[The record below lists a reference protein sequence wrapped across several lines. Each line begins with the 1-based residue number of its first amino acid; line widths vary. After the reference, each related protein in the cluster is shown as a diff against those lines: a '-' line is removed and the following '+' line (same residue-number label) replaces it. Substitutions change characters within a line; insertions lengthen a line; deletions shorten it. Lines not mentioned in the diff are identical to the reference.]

1 MSLEDVSYEARDELA
16 SLARKLSESP
26 ETRADFL
33 RLTKKVRPDVSM
45 PELDIED
52 RTNSLLQRSEA
63 RVASLEAK
71 LHERDAIEKL
81 EKRRSDLM
89 QNGFV
94 SNRDEIQE
102 VEKIMIEKG
111 ITNHEAAAEYHK
123 WMKQAAVPTPTG
135 YNPNPMRQFDLSAFR
150 KNPVQAARDVAA
162 QAMTEFRRP
171 ARPIG
176 L

>member
-81 EKRRSDLM
+81 EKRRNDLM

-150 KNPVQAARDVAA
+150 KNPVQAAREVAA

>member
-94 SNRDEIQE
+94 SNRAEIQE

-123 WMKQAAVPTPTG
+123 WMKQAATPTPTG
-135 YNPNPMRQFDLSAFR
+135 YNPSPMKQFDLSAFR
-150 KNPVQAARDVAA
+150 KNPVQAAREVAA

>member
-16 SLARKLSESP
+16 NLARRLSESP

-33 RLTKKVRPDVSM
+33 RLTRKVRPDVSM
-45 PELDIED
+45 PELDIEE
-52 RTNSLLQRSEA
+52 RTNSMLQRSEQ

-71 LHERDAIEKL
+71 LQERDAIANL
-81 EKRRSDLM
+81 EARRNNLVTSGLVKSRAD
-89 QNGFV
+89 V
-94 SNRDEIQE
+94 SE
-102 VEKIMIEKG
+102 VEKIMLEKG
-111 ITNHEAAAEYHK
+111 ITNHEAAAEYHT
-123 WMKQAAVPTPTG
+123 WMKQAAIPTPSG
-135 YNPNPMRQFDLSAFR
+135 YNPNPMKQFDLSAFK

-162 QAMTEFRRP
+162 QAMSEFRRP

>member
-16 SLARKLSESP
+16 NLARRLSESP

-33 RLTKKVRPDVSM
+33 RLTRKVRPDVSM
-45 PELDIED
+45 PELDIEE
-52 RTNSLLQRSEA
+52 RTNSMLQRSEQ

-71 LHERDAIEKL
+71 LQERDAIANL
-81 EKRRSDLM
+81 EARRNNLVTSGLVKSRAD
-89 QNGFV
+89 V
-94 SNRDEIQE
+94 SE
-102 VEKIMIEKG
+102 VEKIMLEKG
-111 ITNHEAAAEYHK
+111 ITNHEAAAEYHT
-123 WMKQAAVPTPTG
+123 WMKQAATPTPSG
-135 YNPNPMRQFDLSAFR
+135 YNPNPMKQFDLSAFK

-162 QAMTEFRRP
+162 QAMSEFRRP

>member
-16 SLARKLSESP
+16 NLARRLSESP

-33 RLTKKVRPDVSM
+33 RLTRKVRPDVSM
-45 PELDIED
+45 PELDIEE
-52 RTNSLLQRSEA
+52 RTNSMLQRSEQ

-71 LHERDAIEKL
+71 LQERDAIANL
-81 EKRRSDLM
+81 EARRNNLVTSGLVKSRAD
-89 QNGFV
+89 V
-94 SNRDEIQE
+94 SE
-102 VEKIMIEKG
+102 VEKIMLEKG
-111 ITNHEAAAEYHK
+111 ITNHEAAAEYHT
-123 WMKQAAVPTPTG
+123 WMKQAATPTPSG
-135 YNPNPMRQFDLSAFR
+135 YNPNPMTQFDLSAFK

-162 QAMTEFRRP
+162 QAMSEFRRP

>member
-94 SNRDEIQE
+94 SNRAEIQE

-123 WMKQAAVPTPTG
+123 WMKQAATPTPTG

-150 KNPVQAARDVAA
+150 KNPVQAAREVAA

>member
-81 EKRRSDLM
+81 EKRRNDLM

-135 YNPNPMRQFDLSAFR
+135 YNPNPMKQFDLSAFR
-150 KNPVQAARDVAA
+150 KNPVQAAREVAA

>member
-81 EKRRSDLM
+81 EKRRNDLM

>member
-16 SLARKLSESP
+16 SLARRLSESP

-52 RTNSLLQRSEA
+52 RTNSMLQRSEA

-81 EKRRSDLM
+81 EKRRSDLV

-94 SNRDEIQE
+94 NNRSEVQE

-135 YNPNPMRQFDLSAFR
+135 YNPNPMKQFDLSAFR
-150 KNPVQAARDVAA
+150 KNPVQAAREVAS
-162 QAMTEFRRP
+162 QAMQEFRRP

>member
-16 SLARKLSESP
+16 NLARRLSESP

-33 RLTKKVRPDVSM
+33 RLTRKVRPDVSM
-45 PELDIED
+45 PELDIEE
-52 RTNSLLQRSEA
+52 RTNSMLQRSEQ

-71 LHERDAIEKL
+71 LQERDAIANL
-81 EKRRSDLM
+81 EARRNNLVTSGLVKSRAD
-89 QNGFV
+89 V
-94 SNRDEIQE
+94 SE
-102 VEKIMIEKG
+102 VEKIMLEKG
-111 ITNHEAAAEYHK
+111 ITNHEAAAEYHA
-123 WMKQAAVPTPTG
+123 WMKQAAIPTPSG
-135 YNPNPMRQFDLSAFR
+135 YNPNPMKQFDLSAFK

-162 QAMTEFRRP
+162 QAMSEFRRP

>member
-150 KNPVQAARDVAA
+150 KNPVQAAREVAA

>member
-52 RTNSLLQRSEA
+52 RTNSMLQRSEA

-94 SNRDEIQE
+94 SNRAEIQE

-150 KNPVQAARDVAA
+150 KNPVQAAREVAA

>member
-1 MSLEDVSYEARDELA
+1 VSLEDVSYEARDELA

-52 RTNSLLQRSEA
+52 RTNSMLKRSEA

-81 EKRRSDLM
+81 EKRRSDLV

-94 SNRDEIQE
+94 SNRAEIQE

-123 WMKQAAVPTPTG
+123 WMKQSAVPTPTG
-135 YNPNPMRQFDLSAFR
+135 YNPNPMKQFDLSAFR
-150 KNPVQAARDVAA
+150 KNPVQAAREVAA

>member
-135 YNPNPMRQFDLSAFR
+135 YNPNPMKQFDLSAFR
-150 KNPVQAARDVAA
+150 KNPVQAAREVAA

>member
-52 RTNSLLQRSEA
+52 RTNSMLQRSEA

-81 EKRRSDLM
+81 ERRRSDLIK
-89 QNGFV
+89 NGFV
-94 SNRDEIQE
+94 SDSAEIQE
-102 VEKIMIEKG
+102 VEKIMIEKS
-111 ITNHEAAAEYHK
+111 ITNHETAAEYHK
-123 WMKQAAVPTPTG
+123 WMKQAATPTPTG
-135 YNPNPMRQFDLSAFR
+135 YNPNPMRQIDLSAFR
-150 KNPVQAARDVAA
+150 KNPVQAAREVAA